1 MELPPENRR
10 VQEALAA
17 AGSAARVQVLEEST
31 RTAEDAARAVGC
43 PLGAIVK
50 SLLFLA
56 DGRPVLVL
64 ASGDRQ
70 VDTAALARL
79 LGVGRKKLKM
89 ADAEAVRRHTS
100 YPVGGVP
107 PLGHPTPLPTYVD
120 ASLARFD
127 TVYAA
132 AGSAETLFAVA
143 REELIR
149 MVDGR
154 VVDITKEASAG
165 G

>member
-1 MELPPENRR
+1 MELSPENRR
-10 VQEALAA
+10 VHEALAA
-17 AGSAARVQVLEEST
+17 VGSSARVQVLEEST

-79 LGVGRKKLKM
+79 LDVGRKKLKM
-89 ADAEAVRRHTS
+89 ADPEAVRRHTS

-127 TVYAA
+127 TLYAA
-132 AGSAETLFAVA
+132 AGTADALFAVPHA
-143 REELIR
+143 ELTR
-149 MVDGR
+149 MVGGR
-154 VVDITKEASAG
+154 VADITKEVSVG